1 MKIFKVFLV
10 MVILGAISGVC
21 AEDTTIYVN
30 NTHYWYQ
37 SGAFF
42 ESNNSIQDAVENV
55 PENGLVEITADL
67 KVSNGIE
74 VNKSNII
81 IDLKGNKLSGNY
93 EGRGISLSGNNVS
106 LKNGLVSNFDYGI
119 VLENAENCKI
129 SNNEVFGNTYDGIYI
144 LNSKNNEISENLVY
158 ENGVIGIVTSGI
170 FLDGSEFNNITKN
183 TVNNNIYNGI
193 ELLNSKNNLISGN
206 NVFENED
213 NGVFV
218 WNSKNNSII
227 FNELY
232 QNENNGILTRES
244 EFNTIESN
252 NIFENDDSGIYSWK
266 SFENTISKNKI
277 SKNSEGIIL
286 WNSDLNVLFKNK
298 LLNNVK
304 SGISIEFGT
313 KYNTIYDNLFNN
325 SLNVRFEDSGKN
337 YWNAPV
343 INESNI
349 LEGEFTAGN
358 VWYTPEGTGFS
369 QKAMNQDS
377 NGDTLSETYYEL
389 NSENIDNIPLAPDSV
404 PPVVSIVSPRENAFF
419 GENETILVDVSVT
432 DNSEIHSVMLE
443 VDNSYKEIMVQ
454 NGTTYSKSLDNLD
467 YGAHTIKIYA
477 EDAVGNV
484 NFFESRVFS
493 ISTPDSTPPEVRIIS
508 PVSKSYAEG
517 SEVSIKVQI
526 TDESDIYSAYA
537 KIDDY
542 TVDLIESNGYYINIL
557 DNLEWGAHT
566 LWIIVTDAAGN
577 SNYNEKV
584 TFDVNEGD
592 ITPPEVEI
600 IEPEIGDSFEENVSI
615 KVSATDDSGIDS
627 VKVMLDEKVSFT
639 LTKNSEY
646 YTGILNDLSYGIHT
660 LRVYAEDNEE
670 NINSDEVIQFEIEV
684 PDYSYTKPITD
695 DIKEP
700 AETSNTEN
708 KTTDTPL
715 NNETGEI
722 TPNEPENESN
732 GEIENNTDESQNSE
746 TQNNTD
752 ADDGGNISDNPSEND
767 SPLEPEDSG
776 SADSGDTS
784 DTEPDNND
792 EGSEDSGDINSE
804 TGDATGEEPTETS
817 PDDETQSNDETCE
830 SETSDDEQSET
841 PSETEDT
848 TGDESSETSPDDNS
862 GGESE
867 SNSET
872 EDSETSDDESSDSSS
887 ESESNSDT
895 SSEDNSDGETSDNS
909 PEESGD
915 SVA

>member
-1 MKIFKVFLV
+1 MEIFKIFLV

-21 AEDTTIYVN
+21 AEDTIIYVN

-42 ESNNSIQDAVENV
+42 ESNNSIQDAIENM
-55 PENGLVEITADL
+55 PENGIVEVTTDL

-74 VNKSNII
+74 INKSNII

-93 EGRGISLSGNNVS
+93 EGRGISISGNNVS
-106 LKNGLVSNFDYGI
+106 LKNGVVSNFDYGI

-144 LNSKNNEISENLVY
+144 LNSKNNDISENLVY
-158 ENGVIGIVTSGI
+158 ENGVMGIVTSGI

-206 NVFENED
+206 TVFENED

-218 WNSKNNSII
+218 WDSKNNSII

-298 LLNNVK
+298 LLNNLK

-325 SLNVRFEDSGKN
+325 SLNVRFEDSGEN

-404 PPVVSIVSPRENAFF
+404 PPVVSIVSPRDNAFF
-419 GENETILVDVSVT
+419 NENETILVDVSVT

-443 VDNSYKEIMVQ
+443 LDNSYKEIMMQ

-477 EDAVGNV
+477 EDAVGNI
-484 NFFESRVFS
+484 NSFESRVFS

-542 TVDLIESNGYYINIL
+542 NVDLIESNGYYINIL

-600 IEPEIGDSFEENVSI
+600 IEPEIGDSFEENVSV

-646 YTGILNDLSYGIHT
+646 YTGTLTDLSYGIHT
-660 LRVYAEDNEE
+660 LRVYAGDNEE

-684 PDYSYTKPITD
+684 PDYSYTKPTTVD
-695 DIKEP
+695 TQEP
-700 AETSNTEN
+700 TETSNPEN
-708 KTTDTPL
+708 TTTDTPS
-715 NNETGEI
+715 NNQTGDIAPGEI
-722 TPNEPENESN
+722 ENESDD
-732 GEIENNTDESQNSE
+732 GMENNTDESQNDTNPE
-746 TQNNTD
+746 DEN
-752 ADDGGNISDNPSEND
+752 NISDDESEND
-767 SPLEPEDSG
+767 SPIETDD
-776 SADSGDTS
+776 ADNTDSGDTS
-784 DTEPDNND
+784 SDDEIENND
-792 EGSEDSGDINSE
+792 EVAEDSGDNA
-804 TGDATGEEPTETS
+804 GKEPTETS
-817 PDDETQSNDETCE
+817 TDNET
-830 SETSDDEQSET
+830 
-841 PSETEDT
+841 
-848 TGDESSETSPDDNS
+848 G
-862 GGESE
+862 
-867 SNSET
+867 
-872 EDSETSDDESSDSSS
+872 DSETSDDDSSDSSS
-887 ESESNSDT
+887 EPEDNSDT
-895 SSEDNSDGETSDNS
+895 SSEGNSG
-909 PEESGD
+909 EESSD
-915 SVA
+915 SSPDESENPVA

>member
-10 MVILGAISGVC
+10 MVILGAISGVF
-21 AEDTTIYVN
+21 AEDTIIYVN
-30 NTHYWYQ
+30 DTHYWYQ

-42 ESNNSIQDAVENV
+42 ESNNSIQDAVEYV
-55 PENGLVEITADL
+55 PENGVVEVTTDL

-93 EGRGISLSGNNVS
+93 EGRGISISGNNVS
-106 LKNGLVSNFDYGI
+106 LKNGVVSNFDYGI

-144 LNSKNNEISENLVY
+144 LNSKNNDISENLVY

-206 NVFENED
+206 NED

-244 EFNTIESN
+244 KFNTIESN

-358 VWYTPEGTGFS
+358 VWYTPECTGFS
-369 QKAMNQDS
+369 QKAMNQDT

-646 YTGILNDLSYGIHT
+646 YTGTLTDLSYGIHT

-684 PDYSYTKPITD
+684 PDYSYTKPTTD
-695 DIKEP
+695 NTQEP
-700 AETSNTEN
+700 AETSNPEN

-722 TPNEPENESN
+722 TPNESENESN
-732 GEIENNTDESQNSE
+732 GEIENNTNESQNSE

-752 ADDGGNISDNPSEND
+752 AGDEGNISDNPSEND
-767 SPLEPEDSG
+767 SPLEHE
-776 SADSGDTS
+776 DTS

-792 EGSEDSGDINSE
+792 EGAEDSGDTTSE

-817 PDDETQSNDETCE
+817 DDEP
-830 SETSDDEQSET
+830 SET
-841 PSETEDT
+841 PPETEDT
-848 TGDESSETSPDDNS
+848 TGDESSDTTSDDNS

-872 EDSETSDDESSDSSS
+872 EDSETSDDEPSDSSS
-887 ESESNSDT
+887 ESESNSDA
-895 SSEDNSDGETSDNS
+895 SPEDNSDGETSDNS

>member
-1 MKIFKVFLV
+1 
-10 MVILGAISGVC
+10 
-21 AEDTTIYVN
+21 
-30 NTHYWYQ
+30 
-37 SGAFF
+37 
-42 ESNNSIQDAVENV
+42 
-55 PENGLVEITADL
+55 
-67 KVSNGIE
+67 
-74 VNKSNII
+74 
-81 IDLKGNKLSGNY
+81 
-93 EGRGISLSGNNVS
+93 
-106 LKNGLVSNFDYGI
+106 
-119 VLENAENCKI
+119 
-129 SNNEVFGNTYDGIYI
+129 
-144 LNSKNNEISENLVY
+144 
-158 ENGVIGIVTSGI
+158 
-170 FLDGSEFNNITKN
+170 
-183 TVNNNIYNGI
+183 
-193 ELLNSKNNLISGN
+193 
-206 NVFENED
+206 
-213 NGVFV
+213 
-218 WNSKNNSII
+218 
-227 FNELY
+227 
-232 QNENNGILTRES
+232 
-244 EFNTIESN
+244 
-252 NIFENDDSGIYSWK
+252 
-266 SFENTISKNKI
+266 
-277 SKNSEGIIL
+277 
-286 WNSDLNVLFKNK
+286 
-298 LLNNVK
+298 
-304 SGISIEFGT
+304 
-313 KYNTIYDNLFNN
+313 
-325 SLNVRFEDSGKN
+325 VRFEDSGKN

-358 VWYTPEGTGFS
+358 VWYTPECTGFS
-369 QKAMNQDS
+369 QKAMNQDT

-646 YTGILNDLSYGIHT
+646 YTGTLTDLSYGIHT

-684 PDYSYTKPITD
+684 PDYSYTKPTTD
-695 DIKEP
+695 NTQEP
-700 AETSNTEN
+700 AETSNPEN

-722 TPNEPENESN
+722 TPNESENESN
-732 GEIENNTDESQNSE
+732 GEIENNTNESQNSE

-752 ADDGGNISDNPSEND
+752 AGDEGNISDNPSEND
-767 SPLEPEDSG
+767 SPLEHE
-776 SADSGDTS
+776 DTS

-792 EGSEDSGDINSE
+792 EGAEDSGDTTSE

-817 PDDETQSNDETCE
+817 DDEP
-830 SETSDDEQSET
+830 SET
-841 PSETEDT
+841 PPETEDT
-848 TGDESSETSPDDNS
+848 TGDESSDTTSDDNS

-872 EDSETSDDESSDSSS
+872 EDSETSDDEPSDSSS
-887 ESESNSDT
+887 ESESNSDA
-895 SSEDNSDGETSDNS
+895 SPEDNSDGETSDNS